1 MHKVHINTVSNALVI
16 TCYAIDCSLHGPIAG
31 PCCGAINSP
40 ETRKENDMTLE
51 QIKGAIALGLSVK
64 WSNDGYDVIQDSLG
78 QYLIKYRPN
87 GHCIGL
93 TRSDGITMNGEESQF
108 YVART

>member
-1 MHKVHINTVSNALVI
+1 
-16 TCYAIDCSLHGPIAG
+16 
-31 PCCGAINSP
+31 
-40 ETRKENDMTLE
+40 MTLQ

-87 GHCIGL
+87 GFCIGL
-93 TRSDGITMNGEESQF
+93 THSDGITLNGEESQF
-108 YVART
+108 YVARG